1 MSYNQHRGGDQLAV
15 RKMRIPE
22 AVDIKDLFGEYD
34 RKSKYLQDKFDVRL
48 SIIDNEIWIKSDDI
62 DALETVRSI
71 IDEMVEMNIDGEVSE
86 WNEFENLVQHHTSP
100 MQLEAAPNG
109 IYRAVKNTTALLK
122 KIRPKTLGQK
132 KYIEVMQEKDMVFS
146 VGPAG
151 TGKTYLAVAM
161 AVEHLKSGRVKRI
174 ILTRPAVEA
183 GERLGFLP
191 GTLLEKI
198 DPYLKPLYDALM
210 DMMPVDRLAY
220 YKERGIIEIIPLAYM
235 RGRTL
240 NNSCIIL
247 DEAQNTTYQ
256 QMKMFLT
263 RIGFD
268 SKVVVTGDI
277 TQIDLDRATESGLV
291 VIQRI
296 IKNIGGIGFVYL
308 TEHDI
313 VRNALVKE
321 IIKAYDL
328 YEREEETQDKRP
340 DKGT

>member
-1 MSYNQHRGGDQLAV
+1 MGYNHHEGGDQLPV
-15 RKMRIPE
+15 RKMTIPD
-22 AVDIKDLFGEYD
+22 AVDIKSLFGEYD

-62 DALETVRSI
+62 DTLETVKSI
-71 IDEMVEMNIDGEVSE
+71 LGEMVEMNIDGEVTE
-86 WNEFENLVQHHTSP
+86 WPEFENLVEHYTSP
-100 MQLEAAPNG
+100 SQLEIAPEG
-109 IYRAVKNTTALLK
+109 LYRAVKDANVLLK
-122 KIRPKTLGQK
+122 RIKPKTLGQK
-132 KYIEVMQEKDMVFS
+132 KYIEVLQNKDMVFS

-161 AVEHLKSGRVKRI
+161 AVEHLKAGRVKRI

-210 DMMPVDRLAY
+210 DMMTPDRLAY
-220 YKERGIIEIIPLAYM
+220 YKERGIIEIVPLAYM

-263 RIGFD
+263 RVGFN

-296 IKNIGGIGFVYL
+296 VKNIAGIGFVYL

-328 YEREEETQDKRP
+328 YEREDEAKEKNPQR
-340 DKGT
+340 GI